1 MYNPVTKLKSK
12 IRSVS
17 PWAVIIG
24 TPILAAI
31 LFNAPAS
38 AQQVKS
44 TSMFENPT
52 ISPNFSPDPLT
63 ITGIGGGTVPSQ
75 KVAGRAET
83 ATGSCVG
90 FVDAKPDHKIV
101 LTNFFKNLTI
111 QVESPED
118 MTLLIKGPGGS
129 WCNDDY
135 NGKNPGISGQWL
147 EGNYNVWVGSYQK
160 NKSTPYIIRLTE
172 K

>member
-52 ISPNFSPDPLT
+52 ISPNFSPYPLT

-90 FVDAKPDHKIV
+90 F
-101 LTNFFKNLTI
+101 
-111 QVESPED
+111 
-118 MTLLIKGPGGS
+118 
-129 WCNDDY
+129 
-135 NGKNPGISGQWL
+135 
-147 EGNYNVWVGSYQK
+147 
-160 NKSTPYIIRLTE
+160 
-172 K
+172 